1 MPSKRNTC
9 CRRVGA
15 PSRSDFRMAAA
26 KGGHADA
33 GRDRRPEW
41 LRQEIRVVPQTRVV
55 PHRSSHMISRRLVL
69 AAACLVAILPSTGAF
84 SFESQPF
91 TPQAF
96 ETAQQSGNQILVEIH
111 APWCPICKAQGPIL
125 SDLLADAKRKDMKV
139 FRIDFDS
146 QKADVRKLRAQS
158 QSTLIV

>member
-1 MPSKRNTC
+1 
-9 CRRVGA
+9 
-15 PSRSDFRMAAA
+15 
-26 KGGHADA
+26 
-33 GRDRRPEW
+33 
-41 LRQEIRVVPQTRVV
+41 
-55 PHRSSHMISRRLVL
+55 MISRRLVL

-158 QSTLIV
+158 QSTLIVFKGTSEVGRSVGDTNRKSVAALLDKAI